1 MNVEI
6 LLAFSLAVSIL
17 AITPGP
23 DILYVLTLSLRQGAW
38 SGLATVAG
46 LMSGCLVH
54 TALVAFVFSGSL
66 GENVEWL
73 KGIRWIGAAYMI
85 YLSYKVY
92 KSDANLSLQQEHV
105 SVKGGRA
112 LYFQGI
118 LMNVL
123 NPKVALFFLAFFPG
137 FLFHSD
143 WPVSAQLLFLGAL
156 FILIS
161 FAVFALVAFLAG
173 SLANGLKEL
182 PGIGRFFKWL
192 QLGAFLGIAV
202 YLLLG

>member
-6 LLAFSLAVSIL
+6 LIAFSLAVSIL

-46 LMSGCLVH
+46 LMSGCLIH
-54 TALVAFVFSGSL
+54 TSLVAFVFSGDL
-66 GENVEWL
+66 GENVQWI
-73 KGIRWIGAAYMI
+73 KGIRWIGAAYMLF
-85 YLSYKVY
+85 LSYKVF
-92 KSDANLSLQQEHV
+92 KSDSNLNLQQEDV
-105 SVKGGRA
+105 AAKGGRA
-112 LYFQGI
+112 LYFQGV

-137 FLFHSD
+137 FLFHQN
-143 WPVSAQLLFLGAL
+143 WPVSVQLLFLGGL

-161 FAVFALVAFLAG
+161 FTVFALIAFLAG
-173 SLANGLKEL
+173 SLAEGLKGF

-192 QLGAFLGIAV
+192 QFVAFLGIAI
-202 YLLLG
+202 YLVLG